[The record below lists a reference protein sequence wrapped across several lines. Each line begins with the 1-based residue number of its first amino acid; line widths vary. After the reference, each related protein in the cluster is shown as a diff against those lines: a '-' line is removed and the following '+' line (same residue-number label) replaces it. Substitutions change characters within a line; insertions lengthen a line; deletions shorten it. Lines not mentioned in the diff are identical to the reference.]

1 MSFQTLSQILL
12 GIALS
17 GYRPPRNDG
26 TGVYNR
32 SMSPN
37 FSWIPIYQELAEKL
51 AGWQDRQSE
60 LIAFLENLRT
70 EGYVITP
77 LNDKNADGARFLL
90 SEIDPFTF
98 FGVFNRG
105 IRQDQRRAILARM
118 KEFFA
123 LSHDVP
129 EDFNGIPILNNMKS
143 WFVAYQNAR
152 QDGDVAKL
160 WRVFQLG
167 LEEKPLNK
175 KEFLKSFDEALSVKQ
190 TNVNLTMGLFWIRPN
205 TFLSLDQN
213 NREHLEI
220 KLPSEGLN
228 AKFYADVLK
237 KFKGQSFPEISLQ
250 AWGIGSE
257 RAKIIAD
264 SKEPYRTED
273 INFWLV
279 GAYWSDRDPADQTER
294 FLEEGIWENGYIN
307 RFIADVQ
314 AMQVGDK
321 IAIKAASTQRKGLPF
336 DNKNKTISRMTI
348 KAIGTIVANHKDGRT
363 VEVEWEQ
370 NFQEKDWYFYTNRS
384 TLWHLRFDKDYF
396 LLDLST
402 KLRDFVWYGKE
413 QDYTWWVKRW
423 GIFEETGVTTND
435 DMESTNPPYSIE
447 DLVASGVFLPEAEL
461 AQILE
466 RLQSKKAM
474 ILQGPPGV
482 GKTFVARKLAYALME
497 EVDNSRIEMVQFHQ
511 SYSYDDFVRGYRPA
525 EGKAGNFVLQNGV
538 FYEFCQRAIND
549 PDREYVFI
557 IDEVNRGNLSQ
568 IFGEL
573 LMLIEADKRDPEFA
587 VHLVYRNSNEPRFY
601 IPPNLYLI
609 GLMNV
614 ADRSLA
620 MVDYALR
627 RRFVFVNLT
636 PQYESDLYRQWLLER
651 SMQTELVNLIIE
663 RMSALNKQIKED
675 SLLGENYQIGHSFF
689 CPKGD
694 NFAGLDK
701 SWYQGIVRTEIT
713 PLLKEYWF
721 DNPSKADEA
730 ERRLLA

>member
-1 MSFQTLSQILL
+1 
-12 GIALS
+12 
-17 GYRPPRNDG
+17 
-26 TGVYNR
+26 
-32 SMSPN
+32 MSPN

-51 AGWQDRQSE
+51 SGWQDRQSE
-60 LIAFLENLRT
+60 LITFLETLRT

-77 LNDKNADGARFLL
+77 LNDKNTDGARFLL

-105 IRQDQRRAILARM
+105 IRQDQRKAILARM

-152 QDGDVAKL
+152 QDNDVAKL
-160 WRVFQLG
+160 WRAFQFG
-167 LEEKPLNK
+167 LEEKPLNNK
-175 KEFLKSFDEALSVKQ
+175 DFLKAFDEALSVKQ

-213 NREHLEI
+213 NREYLEI
-220 KLPSEGLN
+220 KLPAEGLN

-273 INFWLV
+273 VNFWLV
-279 GAYWSDRDPADQTER
+279 GAYWSDRDPADQTDR

-435 DMESTNPPYSIE
+435 DMESMNPPYSIE

-497 EVDNSRIEMVQFHQ
+497 EVDNDRIEMVQFHQ
-511 SYSYDDFVRGYRPA
+511 SYSYDDFVRGYRPV
-525 EGKAGNFVLQNGV
+525 EGKAGSFALQNGV

-549 PDREYVFI
+549 PDREYIFI

-651 SMQTELVNLIIE
+651 SMQPELVNLIIE
-663 RMSALNKQIKED
+663 RLSALNKQIKED